1 MTSDER
7 VITLL
12 RAGLNAEVIAAILD
26 TDLGDVQS
34 VVGDPAHHD
43 VPAPAAGGGLAQAA
57 NGAFGDPTVAPSFL
71 GWFDDYNTVAAMDTT
86 GMKAGTWAHAYNAS
100 LGEPVLMM
108 LDVDSG
114 TFMVISVT
122 A

>member
-26 TDLGDVQS
+26 TDLGDVQN

-43 VPAPAAGGGLAQAA
+43 VPAAGGGGFTQAP
-57 NGAFGDPTVAPSFL
+57 NGAFGDPTVAPAFL
-71 GWFDDYNTVAAMDTT
+71 GWFDDHNTVAAMDTT
-86 GMKAGTWAHAYNAS
+86 GMKAGTWAHAFNVA
-100 LGEPVLMM
+100 LTEPVLMM
-108 LDVDSG
+108 LDQDSG

-122 A
+122 G